1 MTLLPTCF
9 KRHLC
14 IAGLLC
20 SAYFSP
26 ACPADSLTG
35 DGGVGVAYQPH
46 DPTGT
51 RYETRPIPYLDLS
64 WGRVNL
70 SSDEGLSWDALKAN
84 GWSAGP
90 FVNYV
95 EGRTANGA
103 LHGLRDVSDMGEAG
117 GFIEYSPTDAWR
129 VFAEVGRTFGGS
141 NGQGGV
147 LGRVGGEVD
156 YPLGHGI
163 FGGTTLAAHYANA
176 EQAQT
181 FFGVSGAQSQAS
193 GIRAYNASGGF
204 QNLTL
209 TQSVAFPIAPNWSL
223 ITSASWIHLVGSAAD
238 STIVRQQGR
247 VNQGEL
253 DVAVAYHFN

>member
-9 KRHLC
+9 KRRLC
-14 IAGLLC
+14 TVGLLC
-20 SAYFSP
+20 AAYFSP
-26 ACPADSLTG
+26 VCHADSLSG
-35 DGGVGVAYQPH
+35 DAGVGVAYQPH
-46 DPTGT
+46 DRTGT

-117 GFIEYSPTDAWR
+117 GFIEYSPSDAWR

-141 NGQGGV
+141 DGQGGV

-156 YPLGHGI
+156 YPLSHGI
-163 FGGTTLAAHYANA
+163 FGSTTLAAHYANA

-181 FFGVSGAQSQAS
+181 FFGVTDAESRAS

-204 QNLTL
+204 QNLTF
-209 TQSVAFPIAPNWSL
+209 TQSVAFPIAPSWSL

-238 STIVRQQGR
+238 SSIVRQQGR

-253 DVAVAYHFN
+253 DVAVAYHFK

>member
-1 MTLLPTCF
+1 MTVLSTRF
-9 KRHLC
+9 TRHLC

-20 SAYFSP
+20 AGYFSQM
-26 ACPADSLTG
+26 CLADSLTG
-35 DGGVGVAYQPH
+35 DVGAGVAYQPH
-46 DPTGT
+46 DPSGT

-70 SSDEGLSWDALKAN
+70 SSDEGLSWDALKVN

-95 EGRTANGA
+95 QGRTANGA
-103 LHGLRDVSDMGEAG
+103 LHGLNDVSDMGEAG
-117 GFIEYSPTDAWR
+117 GFIEYSPSDAWR

-141 NGQGGV
+141 RGQGGV
-147 LGRVGGEVD
+147 LGRVGGELD

-176 EQAQT
+176 EMAQT
-181 FFGVSGAQSQAS
+181 FYGVSGPESLAS
-193 GIRAYNASGGF
+193 GIRPYNASGGF

-209 TQSVAFPIAPNWSL
+209 TQSLAFPIAPNWSL

-238 STIVRQQGR
+238 SSIVREQGR
-247 VNQGEL
+247 VNQGEV
-253 DVAVAYHFN
+253 DVAVAYHFK